1 MHVPIHIFVSWSRV
15 EGLGLGVEVCGFE
28 GSGLPGGRPATRP
41 SAAPKRSRWCG
52 CTVELLCNGQRTR
65 RSAWSGPG
73 SLGFWVKGSG
83 FRVWVEFRAYLEEG
97 EPSRDDCPEIGDLH
111 PVLSRRV
118 VVGTC
123 FRVQGSGFRV
133 QGSGFRVQGSG
144 FRVQGSGCW
153 VSGVPTNI
161 CPSGHVVMVGSIGRW
176 SSMASFNVWSEGSIL
191 TTPPAGT
198 QISPSA
204 ALA

>member
-1 MHVPIHIFVSWSRV
+1 
-15 EGLGLGVEVCGFE
+15 
-28 GSGLPGGRPATRP
+28 
-41 SAAPKRSRWCG
+41 
-52 CTVELLCNGQRTR
+52 
-65 RSAWSGPG
+65 
-73 SLGFWVKGSG
+73 LGFWVKGSG

-144 FRVQGSGCW
+144 FRMLGVGCTDEHLPFRARGHGGVDWEVELDGLVQRLVRGLDLDD
-153 VSGVPTNI
+153 PT
-161 CPSGHVVMVGSIGRW
+161 CRHADFPVGRPGLGLK
-176 SSMASFNVWSEGSIL
+176 V
-191 TTPPAGT
+191 
-198 QISPSA
+198 
-204 ALA
+204 